1 MINSRVVYPVYGQF
15 CIRPFS
21 LPFDTH
27 NEIIWSP
34 EYFHQILSG
43 FGDIGQSSK
52 MPKMGPKM
60 ENHQLIGQF
69 SYEILKIG
77 VYDLV
82 WAKSWWPKPKRP
94 IWPIWPIWPKI
105 GRFCQPT
112 AVWPAAALE
121 KNAGTYKSVPGQKKD
136 FKNPCIFFQ
145 CRSRP
150 DGSGPTES
158 ADFGLNG
165 PFWFCSSRY
174 GPN

>member
-15 CIRPFS
+15 CIWPFS

-34 EYFHQILSG
+34 ENFDHILSG
-43 FGDIGQSSK
+43 FGDIGQSFK

-60 ENHQLIGQF
+60 ENQRLIGQF

-82 WAKSWWPKPKRP
+82 WAVSWWPKPKQP
-94 IWPIWPIWPKI
+94 IRPKI

-121 KNAGTYKSVPGQKKD
+121 KNARGLE
-136 FKNPCIFFQ
+136 IFFLPWDT
-145 CRSRP
+145 SRCL
-150 DGSGPTES
+150 
-158 ADFGLNG
+158 FC
-165 PFWFCSSRY
+165 WFMQ
-174 GPN
+174 

>member
-1 MINSRVVYPVYGQF
+1 MQSHFHLWLWTSSVPNFFVILTEVINNRVVCPVYGQ
-15 CIRPFS
+15 IWIWPFS

-27 NEIIWSP
+27 NEIFWSP

-43 FGDIGQSSK
+43 FGDIGQSFK

-60 ENHQLIGQF
+60 GNQRLIGQF

-82 WAKSWWPKPKRP
+82 WAVSWWPKPKRP
-94 IWPIWPIWPKI
+94 IRPKI

-121 KNAGTYKSVPGQKKD
+121 KNAGI
-136 FKNPCIFFQ
+136 FEIFFL
-145 CRSRP
+145 P
-150 DGSGPTES
+150 WDT
-158 ADFGLNG
+158 FIGLLW
-165 PFWFCSSRY
+165 WFMQ
-174 GPN
+174 